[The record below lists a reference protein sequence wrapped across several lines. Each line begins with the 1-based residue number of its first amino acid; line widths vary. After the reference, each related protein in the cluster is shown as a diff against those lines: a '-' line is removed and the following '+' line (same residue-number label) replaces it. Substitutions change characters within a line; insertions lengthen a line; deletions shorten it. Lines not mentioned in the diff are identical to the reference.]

1 MNPSSNPNQ
10 EPAES
15 AEGGVGA
22 PTDAELF
29 AFEQEAEGEGEEA
42 VEGEGEG
49 EEEEEEFD
57 KALLGVEALL
67 AKG

>member
-1 MNPSSNPNQ
+1 M
-10 EPAES
+10 
-15 AEGGVGA
+15 GA
-22 PTDAELF
+22 PTDAELL

-42 VEGEGEG
+42 VEGEGEGEG

-67 AKG
+67 ATKG